1 MSGLIFLFF
10 SSLVDGMGDACNCSR
25 GWCDGKAVAS
35 APTSG
40 YGREERG
47 KRRAFDTVIS
57 YIYLSRD
64 YGAIDSMRSW
74 EQSHAMGLDYMF
86 ASLAIDQLCLY
97 RFNYMMLLCLYL
109 GNAAH

>member
-1 MSGLIFLFF
+1 
-10 SSLVDGMGDACNCSR
+10 MGDACNCSR
-25 GWCDGKAVAS
+25 RWYDCKAIAS
-35 APTSG
+35 APISG

-74 EQSHAMGLDYMF
+74 EQSHAMGLDYTF
-86 ASLAIDQLCLY
+86 LPLLAIDQIVPV
-97 RFNYMMLLCLYL
+97 
-109 GNAAH
+109 